1 MQANEEYMGKVEQ
14 AYVEAVSMLED
25 MSSWEVYENC
35 SELAAYIRR
44 SPSGLDILKIEF
56 FLDRSPEQVLNYI
69 YTNLGDL
76 HNSLNKDIVA
86 EHGVLDGFDGNSR
99 IRYEVI
105 DPKVPGV
112 APREIVYFGIKMQV
126 SEDVFSLIESSVNS
140 ELRPIRDDMTRADII
155 YALHICEKLNNQC
168 HVVSIGYA
176 DPKGSIPKA
185 IVNFGLRKRVDFY
198 KVLIKEILN
207 NTN

>member
-1 MQANEEYMGKVEQ
+1 MLGNEEYMSKVEQ

-25 MSSWEVYENC
+25 MSCWEVYESC
-35 SELAAYIRR
+35 DELAAYIRR

-76 HNSLNKDIVA
+76 HNTLNKDIVA
-86 EHGVLDGFDGNSR
+86 EEGILERFDGNSR
-99 IRYEVI
+99 IRFEVI

-112 APREIVYFGIKMQV
+112 APREILYFGIKMQV
-126 SEDVFSLIESSVNS
+126 SEDVFSLIECSVNN
-140 ELRPIRDDMTRADII
+140 ELRPIRHDMIRADII
-155 YALHICEKLNNQC
+155 YALHLCEKLNNQC

-176 DPKGSIPKA
+176 DPKGSVPKA

-198 KVLIKEILN
+198 KVFIKEILK

>member
-1 MQANEEYMGKVEQ
+1 MQASEEYMSKVEQ

-56 FLDRSPEQVLNYI
+56 FLNRSPQQVLNYI
-69 YTNLGDL
+69 YSNLADL
-76 HNSLNKDIVA
+76 HNNLNKDIVS
-86 EHGVLDGFDGNSR
+86 EHGILTSFNEDSR
-99 IRYEVI
+99 IRFEVI
-105 DPKVPGV
+105 DTGVPGV

-126 SEDVFSLIESSVNS
+126 SEDVYCLIERSVS
-140 ELRPIRDDMTRADII
+140 TLLRPEHENMVRADII
-155 YALHICEKLNNQC
+155 YALHLCEKTNNQC

-176 DPKGSIPKA
+176 DPKGSIPKT

-198 KVLIKEILN
+198 KVLIREILN